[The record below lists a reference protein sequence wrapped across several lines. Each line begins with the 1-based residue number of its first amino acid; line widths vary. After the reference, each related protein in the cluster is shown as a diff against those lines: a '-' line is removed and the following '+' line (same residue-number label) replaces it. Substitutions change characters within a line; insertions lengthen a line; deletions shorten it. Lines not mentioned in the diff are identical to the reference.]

1 LLLKRKNEEA
11 AMADSAD
18 VVTRVK
24 EAADIVQV
32 IGEHVDLK
40 KSGSRWLGLCPF
52 HGEKT
57 PSFSVTPSQQFFH
70 CFGCG
75 ESGDVISFVMKY
87 QNVDFPEA
95 LQILGSKFGVSI
107 PEKRQTKKEME
118 MQEQRR
124 SLYRVSERAAEC
136 YENYLYSGRVART
149 AHAYLKKRG
158 VTTAVA
164 KKFKL
169 GFAPP
174 PDAEGW
180 NFLGKTLTREEQT
193 AAVEAGL
200 LVEKE
205 KGGFY
210 DRFRDRI
217 VFPIFNISGQI
228 CGFGGRILGEGQP
241 KYLNSPESPIYTK
254 SKLLLGLYQAKDA
267 IRTSDR
273 AVLVEGNF
281 DMISL
286 FAAGCEN
293 VVAPLGTALTRE
305 QLRLLKKFT
314 SNVVMLFDG
323 DDAGR
328 KAAVRATPL
337 FLQEGLSGRVAMLP
351 DGHDPDSFVR
361 EFGLKDLLAL
371 LEDAQGLPE
380 FTVGRLRE
388 EYGLSYDGKLKII
401 QELKPL
407 LAAAG
412 DKLKRDLFISHF
424 EKLLDM
430 EQGALTVLE
439 EEVERAEAEEQS
451 EAALQGIAE
460 MEEPED
466 MEAPFPL
473 SWVEEESPPPV
484 VRSASGRSKSP
495 GAPSCGMTF
504 PQRQV
509 AAWMVCNPDHYRRL
523 ADAGVR
529 KFLANTPGEILFL
542 TIGQLLEKNEF
553 AGPEELLNVL
563 AEGEER
569 TFVSWTMLYPPQPAD
584 MGLDDTGD
592 PRELEFQQI
601 LDTLGVRESGE
612 SLGTLQEKIRLAEKA
627 GDMEE
632 VDRLMMKQVQVAA
645 ALHRGK
651 SRGGRQ
657 EKM

>member
-1 LLLKRKNEEA
+1 MKRKNEGA
-11 AMADSAD
+11 ARADSVD

-32 IGEHVDLK
+32 IGEYVDLK

-57 PSFSVTPSQQFFH
+57 PSFSVTPAQQFFH

-87 QNVDFPEA
+87 QNVDFPGA
-95 LQILGSKFGVSI
+95 LRILGDKFGVSI

-118 MQEQRR
+118 LQEQRR
-124 SLYRVSERAAEC
+124 RLYRVSEKAAEC
-136 YENYLYSGRVART
+136 YEKYLYSGRVART
-149 AHAYLKKRG
+149 AHAYLNKRG
-158 VTTAVA
+158 VTMAVA

-180 NFLGKTLTREEQT
+180 NFLGKTLTREEQA

-200 LVEKE
+200 MVEKS
-205 KGGFY
+205 KGGLY

-228 CGFGGRILGEGQP
+228 CGFGGRILGKGQP
-241 KYLNSPESPIYTK
+241 KYLNSPESPVYSK
-254 SKLLLGLYQAKDA
+254 SRLLLGLYQTKDA
-267 IRTSDR
+267 IRRSDR

-323 DDAGR
+323 DAAGR

-337 FLQEGLSGRVAMLP
+337 FLQEGVSGRVAILP

-361 EFGLKDLLAL
+361 EFGVQDLRAL
-371 LEDAQGLPE
+371 LEEAQELPE

-412 DKLKRDLFISHF
+412 DRLKRDLFISHF

-430 EQGALTVLE
+430 EKGTLAVLE
-439 EEVERAEAEEQS
+439 EEVEQAEAEEQAK
-451 EAALQGIAE
+451 EELQGITEMQEPEE
-460 MEEPED
+460 ME
-466 MEAPFPL
+466 ASFPHE
-473 SWVEEESPPPV
+473 WAEEESSSAV
-484 VRSASGRSKSP
+484 VVPAFGQQKFS
-495 GAPSCGMTF
+495 GAPHCGMTF
-504 PQRQV
+504 PQRQI
-509 AAWMVCNPDHYRRL
+509 AAWMVCNLDHYRSL
-523 ADAGVR
+523 VDAGVR
-529 KFLANTPGEILFL
+529 KFLTDTPGESLFL

-563 AEGEER
+563 VEGEER

-584 MGLDDTGD
+584 RSLDDTGD

-612 SLGTLQEKIRLAEKA
+612 ILGTLQEQIILAEKM

-651 SRGGRQ
+651 ARGG
-657 EKM
+657 